1 MKNYFCVFFTSF
13 LIFSCNQGIDYKSI
27 IQEYESEELLCISL
41 LEVEGKKILSGNNFT
56 GSCLI
61 YNNDYTRKV
70 MLISYISGVE
80 EGINIGYYPDGK
92 VDYIGYKN
100 NGEINGDY
108 VKFHNNGEIA
118 IEGQFK
124 DGVYVG
130 SFKYFDKSGELIEK
144 TRYNEFGILTNTK
157 KY

>member
-1 MKNYFCVFFTSF
+1 MKYYICIFFTA
-13 LIFSCNQGIDYKSI
+13 LLLVSCTQEIDYKSI

-61 YNNDYTRKV
+61 YNNDYTKK
-70 MLISYISGVE
+70 MTLISYTNGVE
-80 EGINIGYYPDGK
+80 GGINIGYYPDGK
-92 VDYIGYKN
+92 VDYIGYKS

-144 TRYNEFGILTNTK
+144 TRYNEFGILTKTK